1 MNILNLL
8 ITLFVFV
15 LVFGLLWWLVTK
27 VITLPEPFSKVA
39 QVLIVLIFIVLLLG
53 ILFGGVDLPV
63 LRMR

>member
-1 MNILNLL
+1 M
-8 ITLFVFV
+8 